1 MAWADGLQSL
11 TSSRVN
17 GNRGSGA
24 PRTGNQYK
32 LGVRRDEQKLEICLV
47 GWRET
52 RGGQTV
58 SSGLSGLCCCVPL
71 SKAVPPTAGR

>member
-17 GNRGSGA
+17 GNRGPGA

-32 LGVRRDEQKLEICLV
+32 LGVRRDEAKAGNML
-47 GWRET
+47 GWLQGDKGWSDCVLWAVRS
-52 RGGQTV
+52 V
-58 SSGLSGLCCCVPL
+58 LLCP
-71 SKAVPPTAGR
+71 SF